1 MAVLLARRSCLRKR
15 FQRAQVQF
23 DIPAKTPLRKVGTR
37 GQIWNHEEGPG
48 GTGSP
53 ASVVP
58 DREGGR
64 AGRRL
69 DFCRRKRLA
78 HLARWVLHDSGMA
91 AAPAKSGS
99 CALQAKY
106 KMIENTRS
114 EAPKHPSCKGVNRG
128 RSGERPSRPTP
139 PNWGYTRK
147 CGGNPQR
154 QRDKPSRNRK
164 KNETDRCETIDA
176 RVGIV
181 VKSGS
186 IDYRSRQGGAGVAT
200 CESGSPF
207 GVEGKEFLLTVALQ
221 SVMNIFTASGL
232 MCNFVS
238 VTCEHRRHDQ

>member
-1 MAVLLARRSCLRKR
+1 M
-15 FQRAQVQF
+15 
-23 DIPAKTPLRKVGTR
+23 
-37 GQIWNHEEGPG
+37 
-48 GTGSP
+48 
-53 ASVVP
+53 
-58 DREGGR
+58 
-64 AGRRL
+64 

-114 EAPKHPSCKGVNRG
+114 EAPKHPSCKGVNRR